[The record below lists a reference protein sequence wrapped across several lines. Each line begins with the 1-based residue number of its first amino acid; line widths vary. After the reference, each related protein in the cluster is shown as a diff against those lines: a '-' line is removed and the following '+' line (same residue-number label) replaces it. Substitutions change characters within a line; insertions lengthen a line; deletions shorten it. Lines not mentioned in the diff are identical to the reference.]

1 VFDGIALVLSFVVY
15 FLTMADTVPYWDSG
29 EFIATS
35 FILGVPHPPGSPL
48 YLIIGRVF
56 SMIPFNPDIA
66 FRINLISPV
75 VSALA
80 IMYLYLSTVK
90 LITNYRGKIES
101 AMDAI
106 ITFGGSFV
114 GALTFAFTDSHWFN
128 AVEAEVYG
136 FSTFFTAIV
145 VWLIL
150 HWQERADEKGNER
163 YILIIAYM
171 IGLATGIHLLNL
183 LTLPF
188 IALIIYFRKYEFS
201 YKGFLITSVI
211 TGAVFLVINT
221 GIINGMP
228 KLVNA
233 IGLNLVVVLSLII
246 VGGMI
251 FTIIQKQFRYALALT
266 SIVLILIG
274 YSSYAT
280 IFIRSGQQPAI
291 NENDPSTVPV
301 PCRQWHEVQWKDR
314 FH

>member
-1 VFDGIALVLSFVVY
+1 MVLDFFD
-15 FLTMADTVPYWDSG
+15 
-29 EFIATS
+29 E
-35 FILGVPHPPGSPL
+35 
-48 YLIIGRVF
+48 
-56 SMIPFNPDIA
+56 
-66 FRINLISPV
+66 
-75 VSALA
+75 
-80 IMYLYLSTVK
+80 VK
-90 LITNYRGKIES
+90 HF
-101 AMDAI
+101 
-106 ITFGGSFV
+106 ITFGSAFV

-183 LTLPF
+183 LALPF

-201 YKGFLITSVI
+201 YKGFLATAVI
-211 TGAVFLVINT
+211 TGVIFLIINT
-221 GIINGMP
+221 GIINGMS

-233 IGLNLVVVLSLII
+233 IGLNLVVVFILII

-251 FTIIQKQFRYALALT
+251 ITIINKQFRYALALT
-266 SIVLILIG
+266 SIVLILVG

-280 IFIRSGQQPAI
+280 IFI
-291 NENDPSTVPV
+291 
-301 PCRQWHEVQWKDR
+301 
-314 FH
+314 